1 LNKILYGQKNQNK
14 GKQMPEIQLGG
25 QPLISQTGTGPPQ
38 LESAVALP
46 AEAALPSIVLTP
58 TDTAPT
64 ATEVAIYYDS
74 TSNVIKV
81 HDGTSWDNIIP
92 GTSSTNW
99 NTAYGWGDHS
109 TAGYLTSETDP
120 VFSAHD
126 ASNVT
131 SSKITNWDTAHGWGD
146 HSLAGY
152 LTSETDPVFSA
163 HDASN
168 VTSSKI
174 TNWDTAHGWG
184 DHSTAGYGSPGGAG
198 IPAGMIGPFAMGNA
212 PGGWLICDGS
222 RVSTTTYAAL
232 VTAIYVGDGSNAS
245 TSIEWG
251 QKWDAATGGSRSTSG
266 TYLSLPDLR
275 GAFLRGTGTSLVDA
289 NYVGPA
295 VGSSQSDQITLH
307 EHTFWN
313 FSGGLGGGQPSTVGG
328 GTSPSAS
335 AWPTTHGGQTGNTG
349 GEVRVYNYGIQF
361 CIKY

>member
-1 LNKILYGQKNQNK
+1 
-14 GKQMPEIQLGG
+14 
-25 QPLISQTGTGPPQ
+25 
-38 LESAVALP
+38 
-46 AEAALPSIVLTP
+46 
-58 TDTAPT
+58 
-64 ATEVAIYYDS
+64 
-74 TSNVIKV
+74 
-81 HDGTSWDNIIP
+81 
-92 GTSSTNW
+92 
-99 NTAYGWGDHS
+99 
-109 TAGYLTSETDP
+109 
-120 VFSAHD
+120 
-126 ASNVT
+126 T

-184 DHSTAGYGSPGGAG
+184 DHSTAGYGGPGGAG
-198 IPAGMIGPFAMGNA
+198 TPPGMIAPFGMGNP
-212 PGGWLICDGS
+212 PGGWLICNGS
-222 RVSTTTYAAL
+222 RVNTTTYATL

-245 TSIEWG
+245 TSIDWG

-307 EHTFWN
+307 EHAIWKFQ
-313 FSGGLGGGQPSTVGG
+313 GGLGGGAQLSQGFHQDVGAAWLSTQ
-328 GTSPSAS
+328 
-335 AWPTTHGGQTGNTG
+335 GGQTGNTG
-349 GEVRVYNYGIQF
+349 YEVRVYNYGVQY

>member
-64 ATEVAIYYDS
+64 ATEGAIYYDS

-109 TAGYLTSETDP
+109 T
-120 VFSAHD
+120 
-126 ASNVT
+126 
-131 SSKITNWDTAHGWGD
+131 
-146 HSLAGY
+146 AGY

>member
-1 LNKILYGQKNQNK
+1 
-14 GKQMPEIQLGG
+14 MPEIQLGG
-25 QPLISQTGTGPPQ
+25 QLLISQTGTDPPQ
-38 LESAVALP
+38 LESAVVLP

-64 ATEVAIYYDS
+64 ATEGAIYYDS

-81 HDGTSWDNIIP
+81 HDGTSWGDII
-92 GTSSTNW
+92 SS
-99 NTAYGWGDHS
+99 S
-109 TAGYLTSETDP
+109 
-120 VFSAHD
+120 
-126 ASNVT
+126 
-131 SSKITNWDTAHGWGD
+131 
-146 HSLAGY
+146 AGY

-184 DHSTAGYGSPGGAG
+184 DHSTAGYGGPGGAG
-198 IPAGMIGPFAMGNA
+198 TPPGMIAPFGMGNP
-212 PGGWLICDGS
+212 PGGWLICNGS
-222 RVSTTTYAAL
+222 RVNTTTYATL

-245 TSIEWG
+245 TSIDWG

-307 EHTFWN
+307 EHAIWKFQ
-313 FSGGLGGGQPSTVGG
+313 GGLGGGAQLSQGFHQDVGAAWLSTQ
-328 GTSPSAS
+328 
-335 AWPTTHGGQTGNTG
+335 GGQTGNTG
-349 GEVRVYNYGIQF
+349 YEVRVYNYGVQY